1 MIEKRGEVILPQPQE
16 ATGEIWRVGHRA
28 DYTPWPQ
35 SGKRALARRRVFD
48 EAIVAKDCI
57 VMATDVLRGETPRT

>member
-1 MIEKRGEVILPQPQE
+1 MFDKRGEVILPQAQE
-16 ATGEIWRVGHRA
+16 TTGEIWRVGHGA

-35 SGKRALARRRVFD
+35 RGKRALSRRRVFD

-57 VMATDVLRGETPRT
+57 VLERDVLRGETPRT

>member
-48 EAIVAKDCI
+48 EAIAAKQCI
-57 VMATDVLRGETPRT
+57 VVERDVFLGETPRT